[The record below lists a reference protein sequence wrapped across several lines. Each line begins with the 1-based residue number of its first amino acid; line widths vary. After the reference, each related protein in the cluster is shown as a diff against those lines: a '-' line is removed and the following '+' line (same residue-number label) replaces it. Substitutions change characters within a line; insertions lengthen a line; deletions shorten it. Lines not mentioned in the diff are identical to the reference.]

1 MLLKLAYLGMT
12 NTFSLLRL
20 LPLSGREKDIEILAL
35 RHQIGVLER
44 QLNGQ
49 RVRFH
54 AIDRAFLASLLQ
66 SLPREALRRIRLL
79 VRPDTVL
86 RWHRDM
92 AARRHAARSKP
103 ERGGRPRTVHSIR
116 ALALRLAGEN
126 PNWATGACT
135 ANCWCS
141 G

>member
-1 MLLKLAYLGMT
+1 VLLKLAYLGMT

-49 RVRFH
+49 QVRFH

-66 SLPREALRRIRLL
+66 GLRSC
-79 VRPDTVL
+79 P
-86 RWHRDM
+86 
-92 AARRHAARSKP
+92 A
-103 ERGGRPRTVHSIR
+103 E
-116 ALALRLAGEN
+116 
-126 PNWATGACT
+126 
-135 ANCWCS
+135 WCS
-141 G
+141 RSSGGCVGGVG